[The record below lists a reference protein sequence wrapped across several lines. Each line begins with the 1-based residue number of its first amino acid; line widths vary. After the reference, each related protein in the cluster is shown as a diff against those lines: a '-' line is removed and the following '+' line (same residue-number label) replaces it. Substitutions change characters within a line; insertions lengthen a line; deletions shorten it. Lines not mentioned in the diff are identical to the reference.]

1 VKITG
6 DYGDLLKVL
15 NSLNKKT
22 KMQIYILI
30 LSLFFTHG
38 FSCSKADK
46 VQNPEQ
52 VKVQTNQISKDSTIN
67 VCEEFDELNTK
78 VRDGEISKKDA
89 IEEIKKLVP
98 KIKKYFTDNGGVEYS
113 YLKWVFPVKG
123 YSYSAIGGTNGSGYN
138 AKGYDYFD
146 GNRHGGHPA
155 HDIFINDRNQDDIDD
170 NTGEPVDV
178 LSMSSG
184 VVVALEKNWDAKSD
198 LRGGKYIWIYDT
210 STDALFY
217 YAHNRKVIVNVGDI
231 VKPGDKIA
239 EVGRSGLNAYKKRSP
254 THLHFSFMPV
264 KDGIVTPENP
274 YEDLLNSKIIR

>member
-1 VKITG
+1 
-6 DYGDLLKVL
+6 
-15 NSLNKKT
+15 
-22 KMQIYILI
+22 MQIYLIILTF
-30 LSLFFTHG
+30 FFTQG
-38 FSCSKADK
+38 FSCSKNESIK
-46 VQNPEQ
+46 
-52 VKVQTNQISKDSTIN
+52 TNEKPVIHNQRVSKDSSVN
-67 VCEEFDELNTK
+67 VCVEFDELNTK
-78 VRDGEISKKDA
+78 VRDGLISKKDA

-98 KIKKYFTDNGGVEYS
+98 KIREYFTDNGGVEYP

-123 YSYSAIGGTNGSGYN
+123 YGSSAIGGTNGSGYN
-138 AKGYDYFD
+138 ASGYDYFD

-184 VVVALEKNWDAKSD
+184 VVVALEKEWDTKSN

-210 STDALFY
+210 SIDALFY
-217 YAHNRKVIVNVGDI
+217 YAHNRKVVVNVGDI

-254 THLHFSFMPV
+254 THLHFSLMPV
-264 KDGIVTPENP
+264 TDGVVKPDNP
-274 YEDLLNSKIIR
+274 YEDLINAKVIR